1 VTLLILI
8 VIFHIA
14 PYHDSDDR
22 GPDMP
27 LDTPKD
33 PLIAAKAALDPEN
46 FALANCVRALSI
58 DAVNAANSGHPGAPM
73 GMADA
78 ATVLFRNHLKFD
90 ARNPDWPDRDRF
102 VLSNGHASMLQYS
115 LLHLTGYEDM
125 TLDQVKNFRQWG
137 SITAGHPEYGHAKGI
152 ELTTGPLGQGLAMA
166 VGMALAERRLAAE
179 FGDDLVDHHTYVLL
193 GDGCLQEGVGQEA
206 ISLAGHLGLG
216 KLIVL
221 YDDNSITIDG
231 PTSVSFSEDV
241 PARLAACGW
250 HVQSCDGH
258 DGRALDKAITAARA
272 ETAKPSL
279 IAMKTV
285 IGFGSPNRAGTYSV
299 HGAPLGAAE
308 TALTKEALGWSSAPF
323 DIPDELA
330 SKWRR
335 IGTRG
340 SDARKAWDDRL
351 AAKSA
356 DVRNEFIRRMSG
368 TLPDDYD
375 SVVKTS
381 RDKLFGDPKKAAT
394 RKASQMALEPLTE
407 ALPEMIGGSA
417 DLTGSNL
424 TRVKAVDS
432 QYTREAPGRYI
443 GYGVREFG
451 MAAAMNGIS
460 LHGGFIPYGG
470 TFLVFSDYARNAIR
484 LSALMGI
491 GTIYVMTHDSIG
503 LGEDGPTHQPIE
515 HLASLRA
522 IPGLTV
528 LRPADTI
535 ETLEAWDIAIR
546 SRDKPSLL
554 ALSRQDVPQ
563 LRLEA
568 SDENLSQRGAY
579 VIRQFGD
586 DRDVTLIATGT
597 EVALAI
603 EAAEAL
609 HANGVNVAVVSMPSW
624 ELFDAQPE
632 DYRKATLGDAPRIA
646 IEAAGKFGWTRYV
659 ACENDVIGMDGF
671 GASAP
676 ADRLYQQF
684 GITKE
689 EIISRARALAGK

>member
-1 VTLLILI
+1 
-8 VIFHIA
+8 
-14 PYHDSDDR
+14 
-22 GPDMP
+22 MP
-27 LDTPKD
+27 LDSPKD
-33 PLIAAKAALDPEN
+33 PKIAAKADLDPQN
-46 FALANCVRALSI
+46 FALANCIRALSI

-90 ARNPDWPDRDRF
+90 AKNPDWPDRDRF
-102 VLSNGHASMLQYS
+102 VLSNGHASMLLYS

-125 TLDQVKNFRQWG
+125 TLEQIRNFRQWG

-152 ELTTGPLGQGLAMA
+152 ETTTGPLGQGIATA

-179 FGDDLVDHHTYVLL
+179 FGDDLVDHHTYVFV
-193 GDGCLQEGVGQEA
+193 GDGCLQEGIGQEA

-231 PTSVSFSEDV
+231 PTSISFSEDV
-241 PARLAACGW
+241 PARFVACGW

-258 DGRALDKAITAARA
+258 DGKALDAAIAAARA
-272 ETAKPSL
+272 ETGKPSL

-285 IGFGSPNRAGTYSV
+285 IGFGSPNKAGSYAV
-299 HGAPLGAAE
+299 HGSPLGKDEA
-308 TALTKEALGWSSAPF
+308 ALTKEAIGWTAEPF
-323 DIPDELA
+323 VIPDDLSAE
-330 SKWRR
+330 WRA
-335 IGTRG
+335 IGARG
-340 SDARKAWDDRL
+340 ARDREAWEARL

-356 DVRNEFIRRMSG
+356 EIRDEFNRRQSG
-368 TLPDDYD
+368 TLPEGYD
-375 SVVKTS
+375 AAVKAA
-381 RDKLFGDPKKAAT
+381 RDALFADPKKAAT
-394 RKASQMALEPLTE
+394 RKASQMALEPLT
-407 ALPEMIGGSA
+407 AVLPEMIGGSA

-432 QYTREAPGRYI
+432 QYTRQAPGRYI

-451 MAAAMNGIS
+451 MAAAMNGIN
-460 LHGGFIPYGG
+460 LHGGFIAYGG
-470 TFLVFSDYARNAIR
+470 TFLVFSDYARNAVR
-484 LSALMGI
+484 LSALMGV
-491 GTIYVMTHDSIG
+491 GTIFVMTHDSIG

-528 LRPADTI
+528 LRPADTV

-546 SRDKPSLL
+546 NRHVPSLL

-568 SDENLSQRGAY
+568 GDENLTAKGAY
-579 VIRQFGD
+579 VIRQFGARD
-586 DRDVTLIATGT
+586 DGDRDVTLIATGT
-597 EVALAI
+597 EVQLAVQ
-603 EAAEAL
+603 AAEAL
-609 HANGVNVAVVSMPSW
+609 HGGGLNVAVVSMPSW

-632 DYRKATLGDAPRIA
+632 EYRKATLGEAPRIA
-646 IEAAGKFGWTRYV
+646 VEAAGKFGWTRYV
-659 ACENDVIGMDGF
+659 ASEDDVIGMTGF

-676 ADRLYQQF
+676 IDRLYQEF
-684 GITKE
+684 GITTDA
-689 EIISRARALAGK
+689 IVARAKALTGK

>member
-1 VTLLILI
+1 
-8 VIFHIA
+8 
-14 PYHDSDDR
+14 
-22 GPDMP
+22 MP
-27 LDTPKD
+27 LDSPQDPK
-33 PLIAAKAALDPEN
+33 IAAKAALDPQN
-46 FALANCVRALSI
+46 FALANCIRALSI

-90 ARNPDWPDRDRF
+90 AKNPDWPDRDRF
-102 VLSNGHASMLQYS
+102 VLSNGHASMLLYS

-125 TLDQVKNFRQWG
+125 TLEQVKNFRQWG
-137 SITAGHPEYGHAKGI
+137 SITAGHPEYGHAKGV
-152 ELTTGPLGQGLAMA
+152 ETTTGPLGQGLATA

-179 FGDDLVDHHTYVLL
+179 FGDDLVDHHTYVFT
-193 GDGCLQEGVGQEA
+193 GDGCLQEGIGQEA

-221 YDDNSITIDG
+221 YDDNDITIDG
-231 PTSVSFSEDV
+231 PTSISFSEDV
-241 PARLAACGW
+241 PARFRACGW
-250 HVQSCDGH
+250 HVQTCDGH
-258 DGRALDKAITAARA
+258 DAKALDAAIAAAKA
-272 ETAKPSL
+272 ETGKPSL

-285 IGFGSPNRAGTYSV
+285 IGFGSPNRAGSYAV
-299 HGAPLGAAE
+299 HGAPLGRDEA
-308 TALTKEALGWSSAPF
+308 ALTREAIGWPHEAF
-323 DIPDELA
+323 VIPEDLLA
-330 SKWRR
+330 EWRR

-340 SDARKAWDDRL
+340 AKDREAWEARLKDR
-351 AAKSA
+351 SA
-356 DVRNEFIRRMSG
+356 DLRAEFQRRLTG
-368 TLPDDYD
+368 ALPEAYGDAL
-375 SVVKTS
+375 KAA
-381 RDKLFGDPKKAAT
+381 REALFAEPKKAAT
-394 RKASQMALEPLTE
+394 RKASQMALEPLT
-407 ALPEMIGGSA
+407 AVLPEMIGGSA

-432 QYTREAPGRYI
+432 QYTRQAPGRYI

-451 MAAAMNGIS
+451 MAAAMNGIT
-460 LHGGFIPYGG
+460 LHGGFIAYGG

-484 LSALMGI
+484 LSALMGV

-522 IPGLTV
+522 IPNLTV
-528 LRPADTI
+528 LRPADTV

-546 SRDKPSLL
+546 NRQVPSLL

-568 SDENLSQRGAY
+568 GDENLTARGAY
-579 VIRQFGD
+579 VIRQFGE

-597 EVALAI
+597 EVALAVQ
-603 EAAEAL
+603 AAEAL
-609 HANGVNVAVVSMPSW
+609 HADGMNVAVVSMPSW

-646 IEAAGKFGWTRYV
+646 VEAAGKFGWTRYV
-659 ACENDVIGMDGF
+659 ASEDDVIGMTGF

-676 ADRLYQQF
+676 IDRLYREF
-684 GITKE
+684 GITTDA
-689 EIISRARALAGK
+689 IVARAKALTGR